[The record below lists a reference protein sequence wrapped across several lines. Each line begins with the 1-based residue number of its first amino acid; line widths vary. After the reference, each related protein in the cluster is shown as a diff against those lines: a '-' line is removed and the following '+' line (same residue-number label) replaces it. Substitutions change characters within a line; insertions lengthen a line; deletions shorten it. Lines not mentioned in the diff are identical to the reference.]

1 MPTHSCARRKR
12 GPAIAWAPSQNS
24 QNELARRLGSAIG
37 ATPLYLTQSAIVEL
51 EAHLRESS
59 SPLPYGL
66 LAGDV
71 CLCPQTQVEY
81 LLIDTVT
88 RARVELTEN
97 DPYAQLSDEL
107 RSLISEQAKHQKLA
121 IGWYL
126 GGLAD
131 DLTLDSEA
139 TDVHRELFPERWQI
153 ALLQGELSGAER
165 GALVR
170 FERTGNYWY
179 SIPFFEESNGAGRT
193 KGERHTALRWANY
206 RADEPTLPLD
216 EIEGTGRTANVAS
229 RPWVGSRDFSA
240 FLQPRRWAGRRTPDR
255 SLEPSLDRPPE
266 PSLERTSPADAS
278 ARYVEPSVPKPAAV
292 AVAPHAAATSPLARP
307 EPLEVAPAPQRALDS
322 VQIEATGRSMKAAAG
337 VSNDSDAPLQ
347 LVFIDGNLVPT
358 RVARAVAKRPS
369 AKGVRMRSLFF
380 VGALALVMLFVLYVI
395 ARSSSLAHFDIF
407 SR

>member
-12 GPAIAWAPSQNS
+12 GPAIAWAPTQNS

-37 ATPLYLTQSAIVEL
+37 ATPLYLTQSAILEL

-59 SPLPYGL
+59 SPLPFGL

-71 CLCPQTQVEY
+71 CLCPHTQVEY

-88 RARVELTEN
+88 RARIELTDD
-97 DPYAQLSDEL
+97 DPYAQLSEEL
-107 RSLISEQAKHQKLA
+107 RSLISEQAKHQRLA

-153 ALLQGELSGAER
+153 ALLHGELSGAER

-179 SIPFFEESNGAGRT
+179 SIPFFEEWNGAGRT

-216 EIEGTGRTANVAS
+216 ELEGRGRTANVAS
-229 RPWVGSRDFSA
+229 PSWLGSRDFSA

-255 SLEPSLDRPPE
+255 SLEPSLDRSPE
-266 PSLERTSPADAS
+266 PSLERTSPPDAS
-278 ARYVEPSVPKPAAV
+278 ARYAEPRVPKPAAASV

-307 EPLEVAPAPQRALDS
+307 EPLEMAPAPQRASES
-322 VQIEATGRSMKAAAG
+322 VQVEATERSMKAAAG

-347 LVFIDGNLVPT
+347 LVFIDGRLVPT
-358 RVARAVAKRPS
+358 HV
-369 AKGVRMRSLFF
+369 AKGVAKKRRRNGSAIGVRNRSLF
-380 VGALALVMLFVLYVI
+380 VGVLALVLLFVLYVI
-395 ARSSSLAHFDIF
+395 AR
-407 SR
+407 